1 MKSTATLAALLLV
14 GAFAAGGIVL
24 AWWGWQTLDGSLLL
38 LGSRLC

>member
-1 MKSTATLAALLLV
+1 MKSTMTVAAMLLAAAL
-14 GAFAAGGIVL
+14 AAGGIAL

>member
-1 MKSTATLAALLLV
+1 MKSTATMAAMLLV
-14 GAFAAGGIVL
+14 ATLVAGGVAL